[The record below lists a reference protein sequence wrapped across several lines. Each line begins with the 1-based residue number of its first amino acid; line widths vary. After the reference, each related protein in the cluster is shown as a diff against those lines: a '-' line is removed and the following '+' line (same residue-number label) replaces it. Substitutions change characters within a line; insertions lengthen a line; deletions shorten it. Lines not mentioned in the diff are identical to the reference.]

1 MTAGAIAGERLRHYL
16 RRVRDEL
23 VHHIGPVT
31 GLGLG
36 TLLHHPVWTECSEEG
51 RGLGVV
57 VVPGFAGADIHMAV
71 LRRWLARRGYRP
83 VGAALAMNLGC
94 TTDLVGRLE
103 RRVEDHVAATGGP
116 VVLLGHSRGGWLGRL
131 IAVRRPE
138 LVCGLVMVG
147 SPVLDPLDAQGPVT
161 VLLRVLVRLSGLGVR
176 GLLNIDCLDGQCRD
190 TTMTGLAAP
199 LQVPALAVYS
209 RLDGVV
215 GWESCRDPEAEWV
228 EVHSTHG
235 GMSIDPEL
243 YVALAPRL
251 AGWARARCGPRSSA
265 Q

>member
-1 MTAGAIAGERLRHYL
+1 MTAGVIAGKRLRHHLRHHL

-23 VHHIGPVT
+23 VHHVGPVT
-31 GLGLG
+31 GLGLRE
-36 TLLHHPVWTECSEEG
+36 LFHHPVWTERSAEG

-131 IAVRRPE
+131 IAVRRPD
-138 LVCGLVMVG
+138 LVCGLVMMG

-176 GLLNIDCLDGQCRD
+176 GLLNTDCLDGRCRD
-190 TTMTGLAAP
+190 TTVTGLAAP
-199 LQVPALAVYS
+199 LHVPALAVYS
-209 RLDGVV
+209 RRDGVV

-251 AGWARARCGPRSSA
+251 AVWARARC
-265 Q
+265 